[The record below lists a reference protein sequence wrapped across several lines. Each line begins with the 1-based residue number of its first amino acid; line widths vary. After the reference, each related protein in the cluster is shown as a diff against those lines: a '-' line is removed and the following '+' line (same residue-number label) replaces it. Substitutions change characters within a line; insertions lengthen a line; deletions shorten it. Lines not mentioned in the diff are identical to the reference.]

1 MQNPGGT
8 ARCVVGNI
16 ASLYQGRFH
25 RVFCIAAGATL
36 LGSAAL
42 KSWQY
47 LQSPIPPCEL
57 QHFPGLEPVLI
68 TFETF
73 LGLWLISGTSPVAA
87 RRVAIGCFGIFAC
100 YTLYEAFAGKTDC
113 GCFGRVHVNPWNT
126 LILDVLLVLM
136 LTFLGKSV
144 TDKERLLYDYA
155 TLGIIFGR
163 CCSTHIDY
171 DG

>member
-1 MQNPGGT
+1 MTPVTQPRK
-8 ARCVVGNI
+8 A
-16 ASLYQGRFH
+16 
-25 RVFCIAAGATL
+25 AAGLGMVIGWVIALAGTML
-36 LGSAAL
+36 LASAAL
-42 KSWQY
+42 KSRQY
-47 LQSPIPPCEL
+47 TLSPVAPRGQWSIRG
-57 QHFPGLEPVLI
+57 FEPALVGW
-68 TFETF
+68 ETF